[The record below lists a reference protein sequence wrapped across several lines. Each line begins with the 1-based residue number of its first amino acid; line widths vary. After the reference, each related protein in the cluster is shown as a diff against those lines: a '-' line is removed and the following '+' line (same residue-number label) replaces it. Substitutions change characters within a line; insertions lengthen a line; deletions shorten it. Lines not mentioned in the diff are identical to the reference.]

1 MARPT
6 QATFPEGSIFASD
19 AAQIDQPDERWAA
32 AYEGG
37 EGKTPPAAGVH
48 NYEFNRLDVFGQHLE
63 KNGMADWDA
72 RTIYPLNGWA
82 KGSDGMLYRSRLN
95 GNTGNN
101 PVGGDGTKW
110 RSLSSITAQGM
121 FPVGSVVFRPSNPG
135 LSEASGGLGFGT
147 WAAIQGRTL
156 RGTGTTT
163 DEEGLSWTF
172 TRGQTGG
179 RFKRSIGV
187 DELPRHRHTGTT
199 SSDGNHRH
207 KINRDTT
214 DDPGYNG
221 VPKFAGSNGNVTS
234 PNVYT
239 DYDGSHSHD
248 FTTSYEGSGESFDIN
263 DPYYAVD
270 IWIRTA

>member
-6 QATFPEGSIFASD
+6 QANFPTGSIFASD

-37 EGKTPPAAGVH
+37 TGKTPPDAGVH

-63 KNGMADWDA
+63 QNGIADWDA
-72 RTIYPLNGWA
+72 RTIYPLNGWT
-82 KGSDGMLYRSRLN
+82 KGSNGMLYRSKLN

-147 WAAIQGRTL
+147 WSSIQGRTL
-156 RGTGTTT
+156 RGSGTTT
-163 DEEGLSWTF
+163 DKNGKTRSF
-172 TRGQTGG
+172 TTGQEPGG
-179 RFKRSIGV
+179 VFAQTLTT
-187 DELPRHRHTGTT
+187 DELPSHRHSGTT
-199 SSDGNHRH
+199 STDGNHSH
-207 KINRDTT
+207 GVYQGRD
-214 DDPGYNG
+214 
-221 VPKFAGSNGNVTS
+221 GSNVSTDSDEVRTGNGTY
-234 PNVYT
+234 PTTTAGNHN
-239 DYDGSHSHD
+239 HS
-248 FTTSYEGSGESFDIN
+248 FNTSYEGDGAEFDVT
-263 DPYYAVD
+263 DPYYVVD

>member
-6 QATFPEGSIFASD
+6 QATFPDGSIFASD

-63 KNGMADWDA
+63 KNGIADWDA
-72 RTIYPLNGWA
+72 RTIYPINGWS

-95 GNTGNN
+95 GNVGNN

-121 FPVGSVVFRPSNPG
+121 FPVGSVVFRPNNPG
-135 LSEASGGLGFGT
+135 NTEPNGGLGFGT
-147 WAAIQGRTL
+147 WIKIEGRTL
-156 RGTGTTT
+156 VGSGAFSDANGEIRSFASGGNGGEYTHT
-163 DEEGLSWTF
+163 LSESEMPSHGHSGSTSSSGSH
-172 TRGQTGG
+172 THIVTARASESGGGGVLAGGDQDSTNDGQ
-179 RFKRSIGV
+179 
-187 DELPRHRHTGTT
+187 GTT
-199 SSDGNHRH
+199 STSGDHTHTFNSTPTG
-207 KINRDTT
+207 
-214 DDPGYNG
+214 
-221 VPKFAGSNGNVTS
+221 GSAPHNNMQ
-234 PNVYT
+234 
-239 DYDGSHSHD
+239 
-248 FTTSYEGSGESFDIN
+248 
-263 DPYYAVD
+263 PYFVVD